1 MTAPTTNS
9 LGHVRACR
17 PPVSG
22 ARRAFTLVELLVV
35 ISIIALLG
43 GLIGQALTNKGGGG
57 LAAAQG
63 TLGGLL
69 NFARSEAA
77 LTQGNARLL
86 IYAMDPT
93 ADETR
98 YLTQVQVV
106 VPDPT
111 TPGNW
116 ITKGDIVTLPPG
128 TYVVPPNPPVVPVP
142 PGATAWPVASPT
154 LNSSN
159 LSPGTLKVD
168 GATLTTNYFYVEFSP
183 LGTLNGTAANGF
195 LLVLAS
201 GQAHVPGDST
211 DTQPVRFTNPN
222 DVRGLQVSQYGVE
235 TFLNDVT
242 DFQ

>member
-1 MTAPTTNS
+1 MTASATNS
-9 LGHVRACR
+9 PGPLR
-17 PPVSG
+17 

-63 TLGGLL
+63 TVGGLL

-86 IYAMDPT
+86 IYATVPN

-111 TPGNW
+111 SSSNW

-128 TYVVPPNPPVVPVP
+128 TYVVPTTPPLVPVP
-142 PGATAWPVASPT
+142 LGATAWPAGAPT
-154 LNSSN
+154 LNSTN
-159 LSPGTLKVD
+159 LSLGSLKVD
-168 GATLTTNYFYVEFSP
+168 GVTTTSNYYYVEFSP
-183 LGTLNGTAANGF
+183 LGTLNGAAANGF

-201 GQAHVPGDST
+201 GQSHVPGDTT
-211 DTQPVRFTNPN
+211 DTQPVRFLNSH